1 MSLVMFL
8 KWIKGSEGEIT
19 LSLFQ
24 LQPTR
29 TYLFIIIFFKSYLIG
44 CSVSIERNAHLVVA
58 LVLAGESDACSQRY
72 LHSSQ
77 VSY

>member
-1 MSLVMFL
+1 MRSPFPY
-8 KWIKGSEGEIT
+8 SNYN
-19 LSLFQ
+19 
-24 LQPTR
+24 LQGHI
-29 TYLFIIIFFKSYLIG
+29 YLLLFFKSYLIG